1 MYLSVFD
8 QSALAVANF
17 TDVIRVNSKRELSQA
32 PITRLFGLDIV
43 RWTREQTACEVVTMA
58 SAGECATI
66 HFVNAHCINLL
77 GRNTSYREALA
88 KADFILPDGSGMA
101 IAAKLSGY
109 SLGENLNGTDLFPD
123 ICAEASVQGVS
134 IFLVGGAPGVAGA
147 AASVMRDRFAN
158 LRIAGCLN
166 GYWNTDREDELIR
179 EINRSGA
186 GIVMVG
192 LGVPLQ
198 EKWISRVREK
208 LHAPIVMGVGGL
220 FDYYSGRVAR
230 APLVL
235 RAAGCE
241 WVWRLL
247 LEPRRLFSRY
257 IMGNPIFLVRAA
269 IDAARN
275 RKLMRRFSLS
285 LKRFFDMFAII
296 VCLPVLAPIS
306 LLIMLAIRIDDGGP
320 AFFKQN
326 RIGMDGVP
334 FRMFKFRT
342 MRTDAEAYLAKI
354 RDQSDR
360 DAVCF
365 KMRDD
370 PRVTRI
376 GKFLR
381 RFSLDELPQLFN
393 VFKGE
398 MSLVGPRPALPREVV
413 KYNPSDIERLRGIP
427 GLTCSWQVGGR
438 AEIPFDEQV
447 LLDITYLQHRS
458 LVGDIILLIKTIP
471 AVLTGRGAY

>member
-1 MYLSVFD
+1 MYLSVSDQFD
-8 QSALAVANF
+8 LAVENF

-43 RWTREQTACEVVTMA
+43 RWTREETASEVVKMA
-58 SAGECATI
+58 NAGECATI
-66 HFVNAHCINLL
+66 QFVNAHCINML
-77 GRNTSYREALA
+77 GRDASYRDALA

-101 IAAKLSGY
+101 IAAKLSGH
-109 SLGENLNGTDLFPD
+109 SLGENLNGTDLFPE
-123 ICAEASVQGVS
+123 ICEEAERHGVS
-134 IFLVGGAPGVAGA
+134 IFLVGGGPGVAGT
-147 AASVMRDRFAN
+147 AASVMRDRFPN

-166 GYWNTDREDELIR
+166 GYWDSDREEELIQA
-179 EINRSGA
+179 INRSGA

-198 EKWISRVREK
+198 EKWIARVRDK

-220 FDYYSGRVAR
+220 FDYYSGRIAR
-230 APLVL
+230 APLMF
-235 RAAGCE
+235 RTAGCE

-247 LEPRRLFSRY
+247 REPRRLFNRY
-257 IMGNPIFLVRAA
+257 ILGNPIFLVRAA

-275 RKLMRRFSLS
+275 RKLMRRFSLN

-296 VCLPVLAPIS
+296 ACLPVLAPMFLVTI
-306 LLIMLAIRIDDGGP
+306 LAIKADDGGP
-320 AFFKQN
+320 AFFTQN

-342 MRTDAEAYLAKI
+342 MRTDAEQYLAKI

-393 VFKGE
+393 VLKGE

-413 KYNPSDIERLRGIP
+413 QYSPVDYGRLQGIP

-438 AEIPFDEQV
+438 AEIPFEEQV
-447 LLDITYLQHRS
+447 LLDITYLQGRS
-458 LVGDIILLIKTIP
+458 LLGDIILLFKTVP